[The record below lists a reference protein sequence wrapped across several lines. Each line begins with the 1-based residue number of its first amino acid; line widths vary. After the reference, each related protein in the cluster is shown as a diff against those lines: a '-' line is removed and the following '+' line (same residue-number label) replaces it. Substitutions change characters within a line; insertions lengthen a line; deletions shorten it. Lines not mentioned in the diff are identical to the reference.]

1 MTGAQR
7 LRIGLALG
15 SGAARGWAHIGVLRA
30 LSDLKIQPDVICG
43 TSIGGLVG
51 GFHLAGHLT
60 ELEDWA
66 CRLTKLRMVRYLDL
80 GIASN
85 GLIAGNRLFAMMERY
100 LQDVTIEALP
110 IPFAS
115 VVTDLYTGH
124 EIWLTKG
131 RLVEAI
137 RASFSLPGLF
147 EPVKI
152 DDRWVVD
159 GALVNPVPVSICHA
173 LGAQIVIAI
182 NLNTPV
188 HWKNIG
194 TNGLRGESA
203 FEPAPRWPSVI
214 LRRAKAF
221 AENGGSKN
229 GNGGNGS
236 KKNGDRPADAP
247 GLLTVMAST
256 FNVVQDRVTRSRLA
270 AEPPDVNIIP
280 KVGDIGL
287 LDFHRAKEAI
297 EAGRTAIYQAESDIR
312 EALMLFEDTA

>member
-1 MTGAQR
+1 MR
-7 LRIGLALG
+7 VGLALG
-15 SGAARGWAHIGVLRA
+15 SGAARGWAHIGALRA
-30 LSDLKIQPDVICG
+30 LSDLDIHPDVICG
-43 TSIGGLVG
+43 TSMGGLVG

-66 CRLTKLRMVRYLDL
+66 RALTKLRMVRYLDF
-80 GIASN
+80 GIARN
-85 GLIAGNRLFAMMERY
+85 GLIAGNRLFAEMERY
-100 LQDVTIEALP
+100 LQDMTIESLP
-110 IPFAS
+110 VPFAG

-124 EIWLTKG
+124 EIWLSKG
-131 RLVEAI
+131 RLVDAI

-152 DDRWVVD
+152 EDRWVVD
-159 GALVNPVPVSICHA
+159 GAIVNPVPVSVCHA

-188 HWKNIG
+188 HRKSVAF
-194 TNGLRGESA
+194 NGPRAGSGG
-203 FEPAPRWPSVI
+203 FEPMPRWPSVI

-221 AENGGSKN
+221 AENGDS
-229 GNGGNGS
+229 GNGS
-236 KKNGDRPADAP
+236 KKNGDKKNGDRPPDAP

-297 EAGRTAIYQAESDIR
+297 EAGRTAIYQAEADIR
-312 EALMLFEDTA
+312 EALMLFEESA